1 MACEIAGVKH
11 YSSTTNLGSSVDMKP
26 YISYT
31 MQFIINELE
40 LQSLCLRTS
49 FLPQDHVGE
58 IIADMLES
66 TMEEWI

>member
-1 MACEIAGVKH
+1 
-11 YSSTTNLGSSVDMKP
+11 MKP

-66 TMEEWI
+66 IMEEWI